1 MHTYCE
7 VNVLIKKIGI
17 LLSMT
22 VMGLLLVGSAPIAI
36 DDPDWGPDLDTE
48 IPDLDVKNTDGD
60 EQTIEDLRGESKGIL
75 LFFARTSNW

>member
-1 MHTYCE
+1 M
-7 VNVLIKKIGI
+7 LIRKIGK

-22 VMGLLLVGSAPIAI
+22 VLGLLLVGSAPITVY
-36 DDPDWGPDLDTE
+36 DPDWGPDIGTE

>member
-1 MHTYCE
+1 M
-7 VNVLIKKIGI
+7 LIRKVGKLICV
-17 LLSMT
+17 T
-22 VMGLLLVGSAPIAI
+22 VMGLLLAMSTSIFA
-36 DDPDWGPDLDTE
+36 DDYQDQWGPDLGSE